1 MKKRIKIILAAAA
14 LAIAAVTIIGF
25 NYYNTYKRDNVVKET
40 VLLVYKHYTYD
51 SLMNAIE
58 SSGAIENLKTFR
70 KAAAKRELEKHFE
83 PGRYILKPGQ
93 SNQQIIRIIAN
104 SWQEPMRFTLRSHIR
119 TLGKLS
125 GFMGNNFEADSAEF
139 AKVLLNDSLIK
150 AMGFTRETFIGMFI
164 PNTYELYWTESPENI
179 IKRLHREYN
188 AFWNENRK
196 AKANSMK
203 MSKNQVMT
211 LASIINEET
220 NNIGEMPKIAGVYI
234 NRLNKGMPLQACPT
248 VIYAHLDIEPGITRV
263 LKRHLKIDSP
273 YNTYKKKGLPPGPI
287 TIPTIKAIDAVLNY
301 EKSNYIY
308 FCAKPEFDGTHNFA
322 STYSQHQKNARAY
335 QKALDKISKK

>member
-14 LAIAAVTIIGF
+14 LAIAAVATIGF

-119 TLGKLS
+119 TIDRLSAFLGS
-125 GFMGNNFEADSAEF
+125 NFEADSAQF
-139 AKVLLNDSLIK
+139 SQALTNDSLIK
-150 AMGFTRETFIGMFI
+150 SLGFTSQTFIGMFI
-164 PNTYELYWTESPENI
+164 PNTYELYWTASPESV
-179 IKRLHREYN
+179 IKRMHQEYK
-188 AFWNENRK
+188 AFWNESRI
-196 AKANSMK
+196 AKGKNMG
-203 MSKNQVMT
+203 MSKNEIMT
-211 LASIINEET
+211 LASIVNEET

-234 NRLNKGMPLQACPT
+234 NRLKKGMPLQACPT
-248 VIYAHLDIEPGITRV
+248 VIYAHLDSEPGIKRV

-273 YNTYKKKGLPPGPI
+273 YNTYKNKGLPPGPI

-322 STYSQHQKNARAY
+322 STYSQHQKNAKAY
-335 QKALDKISKK
+335 QKALSAKK